1 MGEFATQKLVDKT
14 CNFCFIVEELTE
26 IAFFK
31 NECPNGFLGNHRRCG
46 QPISPESDFA
56 NEVTFFQMRDLTASD
71 RDPDAARA
79 NEEELCERLIL
90 FGQRGALRNIARL
103 AGDEQMRDLRIVEA
117 GEDTAK
123 QCAIGLWQTQRQAAP
138 SNGFLGEPLLVSIA

>member
-1 MGEFATQKLVDKT
+1 M
-14 CNFCFIVEELTE
+14 
-26 IAFFK
+26 
-31 NECPNGFLGNHRRCG
+31 ECPNGFLGAVASLSVRK
-46 QPISPESDFA
+46 SDFA

-138 SNGFLGEPLLVSIA
+138 PMGSLESLSL

>member
-14 CNFCFIVEELTE
+14 CNFCF
-26 IAFFK
+26 
-31 NECPNGFLGNHRRCG
+31 
-46 QPISPESDFA
+46 
-56 NEVTFFQMRDLTASD
+56 
-71 RDPDAARA
+71 
-79 NEEELCERLIL
+79 LIF